1 MGIVKTLGSQTAYYG
16 LSSMVGR
23 LLNYL
28 LVPLYSYTIVDP
40 SRLGIVTYLYAFAAL
55 FNVLLTYGMETAF
68 FRYSSDRG
76 WEKKKVANTAF
87 TSLFISTTVMMILGL
102 VFYKNIA
109 QWIDYQSMSICV
121 LYFVVIVAADTY
133 ATIPFAQLRLQG
145 RAAMYAVIRMVGI
158 LVGIAL
164 NVLFIYFLPKMGV
177 MEVQVENIFLSN
189 VVSSVLVL
197 ALLMYYVK
205 GFSLKIDTALW
216 KKMIVYGLPIL
227 IAGTAGIINETMDRV
242 FLRMLLPADV
252 SEYWL
257 GVYGNCFKM
266 AIFITLFIQAFR
278 FAAEPFFFSHANDRN
293 APQTYAKVSL
303 YFTVVVGAMY
313 VGIMA
318 NLPWLQY
325 FIGPSYRVGIDIVPI
340 ILFANICIGL
350 YYNLSMWY
358 KLTDRTLWGAGMSIM
373 GAMVTVIVIF
383 YGVPRYGYMAAA
395 WAHLITYASMMIVSY
410 FLGQKYYPIPYNI
423 PKILLFL
430 ALAWVAGYVSWYVL
444 GGNVWV
450 GNAFFVVYCAVVIL
464 TEIKSFRKMFLHR

>member
-40 SRLGIVTYLYAFAAL
+40 ARLGIVTYLYAFAAL
-55 FNVLLTYGMETAF
+55 FNVLMTYGMETAF
-68 FRYSSDRG
+68 FRYSNDTR
-76 WEKKKVANTAF
+76 WEKKKVADTAF
-87 TSLFISTTVMMILGL
+87 TALFITTTTIVILGL
-102 VFYKNIA
+102 FFYQKIA
-109 QWIDYQSMSICV
+109 QWIDYQSMAVCV
-121 LYFVVIVAADTY
+121 LYFVLIVGADTY

-145 RAAMYAVIRMVGI
+145 RAAMYAMIRIVGI
-158 LVGIAL
+158 LIGIAL
-164 NVLFIYFLPKMGV
+164 NVLFIYFLPLWGV
-177 MEVQVENIFLSN
+177 MEVNVSNIFLSN
-189 VVSSVLVL
+189 VISSVVVL
-197 ALLMYYVK
+197 CFLLYYVR
-205 GFSLKIDTALW
+205 GFSLKMEPALL
-216 KKMIVYGLPIL
+216 KKMVVYGLPIL

-242 FLRMLLPADV
+242 FLRELLPSDV

-266 AIFITLFIQAFR
+266 AIFIMLFIQAFR
-278 FAAEPFFFSHANDRN
+278 FAAEPFFFSHAKESN

-303 YFTVVVGAMY
+303 YFTVIVGAMY

-318 NLPWLQY
+318 NLSWLQY
-325 FIGPSYRVGIDIVPI
+325 FIGPAYRVGIGIVPI

-358 KLTDRTLWGAGMSIM
+358 KLTDRTPWGAGMSIM
-373 GAMVTVIVIF
+373 GAVITVAVIF
-383 YGVPRYGYMAAA
+383 YGVPRYGYIAAA
-395 WAHLITYASMMIVSY
+395 WAHLITYGSMMIVSY
-410 FLGQKYYPIPYNI
+410 FLGQKFYPIPYNV

-430 ALAWVAGYVSWYVL
+430 ALAFGAGHVSWYVL
-444 GGNVWV
+444 DGNVLV

-464 TEIKSFRKMFLHR
+464 TEIKGFKKLFLHR